1 MRRILI
7 FLCVSLSCKNI
18 GYLSYDY
25 VKYGKDYEVDMVS
38 DEGYYAKFKA
48 YNSDGKYFWEIAG
61 EVMEINKEGEWVL
74 FNDIPFFIDPLTE
87 TSWNLVGANFSSRGS
102 ESRDGECFIV
112 RSRMTFIDT
121 LNLYRIRR
129 ISILFCPYGIEKIT
143 LGTDSV
149 FSKDTLK
156 FIENARTFTR
166 IENYR

>member
-1 MRRILI
+1 MRRALI
-7 FLCVSLSCKNI
+7 FLGLSLSCKNI

-25 VKYGKDYEVDMVS
+25 VKYGKDYEVDMLS
-38 DEGYYAKFKA
+38 NEGYYTKFKA

-61 EVMEINKEGEWVL
+61 EVMEINKEGEWIL

-87 TSWNLVGANFSSRGS
+87 ISWDLKGANFSSMGS
-102 ESRDGECFIV
+102 ESKDEECFIV
-112 RSRMTFIDT
+112 RSRITFTDT

-143 LGTDSV
+143 LGPDSV

-156 FIENARTFTR
+156 FIEDTRTFKR
-166 IENYR
+166 K